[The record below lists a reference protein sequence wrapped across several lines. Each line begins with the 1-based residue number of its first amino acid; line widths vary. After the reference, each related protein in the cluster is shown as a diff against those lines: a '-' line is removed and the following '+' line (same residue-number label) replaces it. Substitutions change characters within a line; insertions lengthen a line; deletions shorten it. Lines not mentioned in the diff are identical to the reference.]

1 MNGHDGA
8 PIKLHLQKQ
17 RANILCSWNE
27 RRNIAKISILPKL
40 IHI

>member
-8 PIKLHLQKQ
+8 SIKLHLQKQ
-17 RANILCSWNE
+17 IANILCSWNE
-27 RRNIAKISILPKL
+27 KCNIEKISILPKL